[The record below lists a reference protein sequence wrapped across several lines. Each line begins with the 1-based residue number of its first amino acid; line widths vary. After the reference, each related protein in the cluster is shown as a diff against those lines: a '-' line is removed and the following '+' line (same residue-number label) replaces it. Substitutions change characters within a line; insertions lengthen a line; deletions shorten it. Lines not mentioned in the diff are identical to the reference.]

1 MQVQGASPIPHPGA
15 HGRFWGLDS
24 GDLVPWE
31 GPSESE
37 DIVSWKGDLLVG
49 FFFFFLRFS
58 CLNCFKFPV
67 PSSITVQ
74 SGEGFLASTSFLER

>member
-15 HGRFWGLDS
+15 HGRFLGLDS

-31 GPSESE
+31 EPSESE
-37 DIVSWKGDLLVG
+37 DIISRKGDLLVG

-58 CLNCFKFPV
+58 CLDCFKFPV

-74 SGEGFLASTSFLER
+74 SGEGSLASISFLER